1 MEKRRKPPAWR
12 PWAYARLFSR
22 LAVVLALA
30 AGLQN
35 LSAGWARAP
44 VAAHRSG
51 MSIFSGCRILTQAE
65 CARIAGGDVKMRM
78 NAARTNI
85 HVNVIDNEYEARLGR
100 IPPKESFDI
109 EVHNRVMKT
118 NRASYIPA
126 SDSRSYPGREDGLTT
141 MPEPFPE
148 GTWRI
153 VRVRERTDKYGPFMI
168 MTDAI
173 GMVDVFRPAVAEGEL
188 ELCGRF
194 SDTAY
199 GIHSNTIPFERSLTY
214 GCVIAR
220 QEDLERLALVL
231 AADRAENRNAVQLF
245 SVDGFPD
252 CDEIAGL
259 APE

>member
-1 MEKRRKPPAWR
+1 MEIRRKPPAWR
-12 PWAYARLFSR
+12 PWACARLFSR
-22 LAVVLALA
+22 LAVVLTLA

-35 LSAGWARAP
+35 LFAGWARAP
-44 VAAHRSG
+44 VAAHRSV
-51 MSIFSGCRILTQAE
+51 MLIFPGCRILAEAE
-65 CARIAGGDVKMRM
+65 CERISGGDIRMKM

-85 HVNVIDNEYEARLGR
+85 HVDVIDNEYEARLGR
-100 IPPKESFDI
+100 IPPKECFDI

-126 SDSRSYPGREDGLTT
+126 SDSRAYPGREGGLTT
-141 MPEPFPE
+141 MPGPFPE

-168 MTDAI
+168 MTDAV
-173 GMVDVFRPAVAEGEL
+173 GMVDVFRPGVAEGGL

-199 GIHSNTIPFERSLTY
+199 GIHSNTIPFDRSLTY

-231 AADRAENRNAVQLF
+231 AADRAENQNSVQLF
-245 SVDGFPD
+245 SVDGFPE
-252 CDEIAGL
+252 CDGSAVLE
-259 APE
+259 PE